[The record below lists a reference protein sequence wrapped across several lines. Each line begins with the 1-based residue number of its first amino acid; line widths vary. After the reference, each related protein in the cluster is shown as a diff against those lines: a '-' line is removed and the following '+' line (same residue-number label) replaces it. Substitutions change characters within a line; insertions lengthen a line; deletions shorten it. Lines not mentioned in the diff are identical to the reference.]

1 MKKSL
6 VKKFTLFLVCVALT
20 CTAGAAEMY
29 RWVDKDGKVH
39 YTDSP
44 PPASAKKVE
53 EKNLGGSSISGGDL
67 PYATRA
73 AAKNFPVTLYVSDCG
88 EPCTQARQHL
98 AKRGIP
104 YTPKNPTSNDADAD
118 ALRKLVGNPQVPVL
132 VVGNASPIKG
142 YDAASWDAA
151 LDSAGYPKSK
161 PYGYKEPKV
170 PADAKPEQ
178 AATPK
183 NGAK

>member
-1 MKKSL
+1 MK
-6 VKKFTLFLVCVALT
+6 TLALLLVCSALA

-44 PPASAKKVE
+44 PPATARKVE
-53 EKNLGGSSISGGDL
+53 EKNLGGNNSVSAGDL
-67 PYATRA
+67 PYATRM
-73 AAKNFPVTLYVSDCG
+73 AAKNFPVTLYVSNCG

-104 YTPKNPTSNDADAD
+104 YAAKNPASSQADAD
-118 ALRKLVGNPQVPVL
+118 ALKKLVGTPQVPVL
-132 VVGNASPIKG
+132 VVGSASPLKG

-151 LDSAGYPKSK
+151 LDAAGYPKSK
-161 PYGYKEPKV
+161 PYGYKEPKI
-170 PADAKPEQ
+170 PEEAKPEN
-178 AATPK
+178 AAKPETGK
-183 NGAK
+183 

>member
-1 MKKSL
+1 MKTLAL
-6 VKKFTLFLVCVALT
+6 VLVCSALA

-44 PPASAKKVE
+44 PPATAKKVE
-53 EKNLGGSSISGGDL
+53 EKNLGGNNSVSAGDL
-67 PYATRA
+67 PYATRM

-104 YTPKNPTSNDADAD
+104 YAAKNPASSQADAE
-118 ALRKLVGNPQVPVL
+118 ALKKLIGAPQVPVL
-132 VVGNASPIKG
+132 VVGSASPLKG

-151 LDSAGYPKSK
+151 LDAAGYPKSK
-161 PYGYKEPKV
+161 PYGYKEPKL
-170 PADAKPEQ
+170 PEEAKPEN
-178 AATPK
+178 AAKPEAGK
-183 NGAK
+183 

>member
-1 MKKSL
+1 MKK
-6 VKKFTLFLVCVALT
+6 FILFLVC
-20 CTAGAAEMY
+20 AGLAGAATAAEMY

-44 PPASAKKVE
+44 PPPSAKKVE
-53 EKNLGGSSISGGDL
+53 EKNLGGASSISSGDL

-73 AAKNFPVTLYVSDCG
+73 AARNFPVTLYVSDCG

-104 YTPKNPTSNDADAD
+104 YTPKNPTSSEADAES
-118 ALRKLVGNPQVPVL
+118 LRKLVGNPQVPVL
-132 VVGNASPIKG
+132 VVGNTSPLKG
-142 YDAASWDAA
+142 FDAGSWDAA
-151 LDSAGYPKSK
+151 LDAAGYPKSK

-170 PADAKPEQ
+170 PEDAKQDTP
-178 AATPK
+178 AATK
-183 NGAK
+183 SNTGK

>member
-1 MKKSL
+1 MTKI
-6 VKKFTLFLVCVALT
+6 TLILLCSALAW
-20 CTAGAAEMY
+20 TAGAAEMY

-44 PPASAKKVE
+44 PPPTARRVE
-53 EKNLGGSSISGGDL
+53 EKRLGGNSSVTGGDL
-67 PYATRA
+67 PYATQL

-104 YTPKNPTSNDADAD
+104 YTPKNPTASQTDAE
-118 ALRKLVGNPQVPVL
+118 ALTKLVGNPQVPVL
-132 VVGNASPIKG
+132 VVGKTPPLKG
-142 YDAASWDAA
+142 YEAGSWDAA
-151 LDSAGYPKSK
+151 LDAAGYPKSK

-170 PADAKPEQ
+170 PEGAKQDKPAGPAKPE
-178 AATPK
+178 TGK
-183 NGAK
+183 

>member
-1 MKKSL
+1 MKKL
-6 VKKFTLFLVCVALT
+6 TLLLVCSALA

-53 EKNLGGSSISGGDL
+53 EKNLGGSSVSGGDL

-88 EPCTQARQHL
+88 DLCTQARQHL

-104 YTPKNPTSNDADAD
+104 YTPKNPATNQADAD
-118 ALRKLVGNPQVPVL
+118 ALKKLVGSPQVPVL
-132 VVGNASPIKG
+132 VVGSTSPLKG
-142 YDAASWDAA
+142 YDPASWDAA
-151 LDSAGYPKSK
+151 LDAAGYPKSK
-161 PYGYKEPKV
+161 PYGYKEPKA
-170 PADAKPEQ
+170 PEEAKPGDAAAKPE
-178 AATPK
+178 AGK
-183 NGAK
+183 